1 MRIKE
6 AEEVAEI
13 SSLLRSI
20 SICEDLDNIHQEED
34 MEKQKIDSLKVDE
47 STISGDAADF
57 IDDNEVDE
65 SCTVEETDV
74 KISKVEQLRTSYRRI
89 HNDLKILLQERYGTE
104 YGSAYEDKIQMMK
117 SYIKNANAVKKEMS
131 EKRSKADIKQKA
143 SKLRS
148 NIFMVQEVKT
158 SMTYLEEVF
167 GVDIDNNMNDDE
179 ITSRKSDLPKEMK
192 KVENLSKMLHN
203 LLECSNSVVENQID
217 EMVERYNN
225 INRMEDVYSQGINSE
240 ATEREISKHELFKES
255 KLKINADIWY
265 KIKWKSVRER
275 VTSNC

>member
-1 MRIKE
+1 MRIKQGIDYKKLSETGERVPVEDQNKEE

-13 SSLLRSI
+13 SRLLRSI
-20 SICEDLDNIHQEED
+20 SICEDLDNIHQEEN

-57 IDDNEVDE
+57 IDENEVDE
-65 SCTVEETDV
+65 SCTVEQIDV
-74 KISKVEQLRTSYRRI
+74 KISKVEQLRTSYRQV
-89 HNDLKILLQERYGTE
+89 HNELKILLQERYGTE
-104 YGSAYEDKIQMMK
+104 YGSTYEDKIQMMK
-117 SYIKNANAVKKEMS
+117 SYIKNANVVKKEMS

-167 GVDIDNNMNDDE
+167 GVDIDDNMNDDE
-179 ITSRKSDLPKEMK
+179 NDDDLPKEMK
-192 KVENLSKMLHN
+192 KVETLSKMLHN
-203 LLECSNSVVENQID
+203 LLECSSSVVENQID

-225 INRMEDVYSQGINSE
+225 INRMKDVYSQGINSE
-240 ATEREISKHELFKES
+240 KPLRG
-255 KLKINADIWY
+255 
-265 KIKWKSVRER
+265 KSLNK
-275 VTSNC
+275 NCSRNQS

>member
-1 MRIKE
+1 MRIKKRIDYKKLSETGERVLVEDQNEEE

-20 SICEDLDNIHQEED
+20 SICEDLENIHQEEN

-57 IDDNEVDE
+57 IDENEVDE
-65 SCTVEETDV
+65 SCTVEEIDV
-74 KISKVEQLRTSYRRI
+74 KISKVEQLRTSYRCI
-89 HNDLKILLQERYGTE
+89 HNELKILLQERYGTE
-104 YGSAYEDKIQMMK
+104 YGSAYENKIQMMK
-117 SYIKNANAVKKEMS
+117 CYIKNVNAVKKEMS

-148 NIFMVQEVKT
+148 DIFMVQEVKT

-167 GVDIDNNMNDDE
+167 GVDIDDNMNDDE

-203 LLECSNSVVENQID
+203 LFKCSNSVVEIKY
-217 EMVERYNN
+217 MRWL
-225 INRMEDVYSQGINSE
+225 RG
-240 ATEREISKHELFKES
+240 TISIE
-255 KLKINADIWY
+255 
-265 KIKWKSVRER
+265 
-275 VTSNC
+275 

>member
-1 MRIKE
+1 MRIKQGIDYKKLSETGERVPVEDQNKEE

-13 SSLLRSI
+13 SRLLRSI
-20 SICEDLDNIHQEED
+20 SICEDLDNIHQEEN

-57 IDDNEVDE
+57 IDENEVDE
-65 SCTVEETDV
+65 SCTVEQIDV
-74 KISKVEQLRTSYRRI
+74 KISKVEQLRTSYRQV
-89 HNDLKILLQERYGTE
+89 HNELKILLQERYGTE
-104 YGSAYEDKIQMMK
+104 YGSTYEDKIQMMK

-167 GVDIDNNMNDDE
+167 GVDIDDNMNDDE
-179 ITSRKSDLPKEMK
+179 NDDDLPKEMK
-192 KVENLSKMLHN
+192 KVETLSKMLHN
-203 LLECSNSVVENQID
+203 LLECSSSVVENQID

-225 INRMEDVYSQGINSE
+225 INRMKDVYSQGINSE
-240 ATEREISKHELFKES
+240 KPLRG
-255 KLKINADIWY
+255 
-265 KIKWKSVRER
+265 KSLNK
-275 VTSNC
+275 NCSRNQS